1 VHIRGINLFKAL
13 KRILDKSSIAKQTVG
28 EHCGMVMGQKI
39 VNFYFDEKTRAIP
52 LPFCSQCDAP
62 EADPR
67 FSEKAA

>member
-1 VHIRGINLFKAL
+1 MHIREDQFIQAL
-13 KRILDKSSIAKQTVG
+13 KRILDKSSIAKQTVC

-39 VNFYFDEKTRAIP
+39 VNFYFGEKTRAIP
-52 LPFCSQCDAP
+52 LPFSSQCDAP